1 MDVKYKIKIVD
12 KTLITR
18 GASND
23 DEYSREKKERIIPD
37 FGL

>member
-1 MDVKYKIKIVD
+1 MDVRYKIKIGD
-12 KTLITR
+12 KILITR